1 MENTILVLL
10 ALGIVAL
17 LGYVIFLTTKT
28 DDKKPDVIIKKEFV
42 EDPYRYWTWAADWR
56 RPVSWRRRWH

>member
-28 DDKKPDVIIKKEFV
+28 DDKKPDFIIKKEFV